1 MSLPLPESFNAL
13 LTEAECAQID
23 QTLLPT
29 RDRFS
34 IRLKVYAIRYLTQ
47 VANRIDISVND
58 LTSTHILDQVQRDPN
73 LQQEGHLEESFA
85 EWFGNLLTASLK
97 PLKQMSDDT
106 GVVVEDLSL
115 EQIIDWHTQ
124 QLDATLSEEMR

>member
-34 IRLKVYAIRYLTQ
+34 IRLKVYAARYLSQ
-47 VANRIDISVND
+47 VAERLNTSVSTLTPEQIS
-58 LTSTHILDQVQRDPN
+58 DQLRQDSN
-73 LQQEGHLEESFA
+73 LRQEDGSVEEPFA

-97 PLKQMSDDT
+97 PLEQMAEDT
-106 GVVVEDLSL
+106 GVAIEALTL
-115 EQIIDWHTQ
+115 EHIIDWQ
-124 QLDATLSEEMR
+124 RSQVDSSLN

>member
-1 MSLPLPESFNAL
+1 MSLPLPESFNLL

-34 IRLKVYAIRYLTQ
+34 IRLKLYALRYLTQ
-47 VANRIDISVND
+47 VATTLESPVETLTATQIDAQ
-58 LTSTHILDQVQRDPN
+58 LRLDPN
-73 LQQEGHLEESFA
+73 LQQDGTLEEPFA

-97 PLKQMSDDT
+97 PLKQMSSDS
-106 GVVVEDLSL
+106 GVAIADLSL
-115 EQIIDWHTQ
+115 EQVIDWHRQ
-124 QLDATLSEEMR
+124 HLDAALF

>member
-34 IRLKVYAIRYLTQ
+34 IRLKLYALRYLTQ
-47 VANRIDISVND
+47 VSTTLENPVET
-58 LTSTHILDQVQRDPN
+58 LTATQIYEQLRLDPN
-73 LQQEGHLEESFA
+73 LQQDGTLEEPFA
-85 EWFGNLLTASLK
+85 EWFGNLLTASLN
-97 PLKQMSDDT
+97 PLKQMSSDS
-106 GVVVEDLSL
+106 GVAIADLSL
-115 EQIIDWHTQ
+115 EQVIDWHRQ
-124 QLDATLSEEMR
+124 QLDAALS

>member
-34 IRLKVYAIRYLTQ
+34 IRLKVYAARYLSQ
-47 VANRIDISVND
+47 VAERLDTTVAQ
-58 LTSTHILDQVQRDPN
+58 LTSEQITDQLKLDPN
-73 LQQEGHLEESFA
+73 LQQDGAFEEPFA
-85 EWFGNLLTASLK
+85 EWFGNLLTASLP
-97 PLKQMSDDT
+97 PLFEMAKDS
-106 GVVVEDLSL
+106 GLGIEALSL
-115 EQIIDWHTQ
+115 ENIIDWHQKQFDQTQ
-124 QLDATLSEEMR
+124 A

>member
-34 IRLKVYAIRYLTQ
+34 IRLKVYAARYLSK
-47 VANRIDISVND
+47 VAGSLETSVTRLTPDQISEQ
-58 LTSTHILDQVQRDPN
+58 LRLDPN
-73 LQQEGHLEESFA
+73 LQQDGSFEEPFA
-85 EWFGNLLTASLK
+85 EWFGNLLTASL
-97 PLKQMSDDT
+97 PSLTEMAEAV
-106 GVVVEDLSL
+106 GMGIEDLSL
-115 EQIIDWHTQ
+115 ESIIDWHQKQFDQTQ
-124 QLDATLSEEMR
+124 A